1 MLNYNNITN
10 DFKGDKSS
18 VKVSLAKYY
27 SYEKKRY
34 YPDGKNVIFDFSEK
48 EYEIAVWLS
57 KTFNE
62 NVYINPRVNCPEGI
76 KTSDYI
82 FKSERWDLK
91 TIIGNSTQVFYHAIY
106 KNKEQSSNYIFD
118 ITKSNIN
125 MKEVL
130 ELANILYG
138 RSDITFLDKI
148 IILDNNE
155 FLVLKRV

>member
-1 MLNYNNITN
+1 M
-10 DFKGDKSS
+10 
-18 VKVSLAKYY
+18 
-27 SYEKKRY
+27 
-34 YPDGKNVIFDFSEK
+34 IFDFSEK

-91 TIIGNSTQVFYHAIY
+91 AIIGNSTQFFYHAIY

-125 MKEVL
+125 MKEAL

-148 IILDNNE
+148 II
-155 FLVLKRV
+155 

>member
-10 DFKGDKSS
+10 DFKGDKPS

-27 SYEKKRY
+27 LHEKKRY

-62 NVYINPRVNCPEGI
+62 NVYLNPRVNYPEGI

-82 FKSERWDLK
+82 FKGERWDLK
-91 TIIGNSTQVFYHAIY
+91 SIIGNSTQVFYHAIY
-106 KNKEQSSNYIFD
+106 KNKEQSSNFIFD
-118 ITKSNIN
+118 ITKSKIN
-125 MKEVL
+125 MKSAL
-130 ELANILYG
+130 ELANVLYG
-138 RSDITFLDKI
+138 RSDIIFLDKI

-155 FLVLKRV
+155 FMVLKRV

>member
-1 MLNYNNITN
+1 M
-10 DFKGDKSS
+10 
-18 VKVSLAKYY
+18 
-27 SYEKKRY
+27 
-34 YPDGKNVIFDFSEK
+34 IFDFSEK

-91 TIIGNSTQVFYHAIY
+91 AIIGNSTQVFYHAIY

-118 ITKSNIN
+118 ITKS
-125 MKEVL
+125 L

-148 IILDNNE
+148 II
-155 FLVLKRV
+155 